1 MRKVSPVVVGI
12 VLTVIA
18 VAACKKDEPP
28 PAYAGQPG
36 YGQPGAY
43 PQQPGAYPQ
52 QPGAYPQQPG
62 AYPQQPGAYPQQPGA
77 VPAQPGAPAGGQL
90 ATPGPTALPCQN
102 DSSCMTHKCNVQ
114 FGKCAFPCQTDFDCV
129 QGSSCV
135 GAGNPLAACIPRMQ

>member
-36 YGQPGAY
+36 YG
-43 PQQPGAYPQ
+43 
-52 QPGAYPQQPG
+52 QPG